1 MAPKMKAA
9 SKKRK
14 VNRVA
19 GAGVKGL
26 GAIGDSDSEQE
37 LERNFALIERRD
49 PEGRQ
54 ETGGEAGDEPSGSEG
69 CSEDGDVGED
79 QEVDPAETS
88 EDDDGASEECV
99 TDSDSDGAAGPD
111 SEPRARQSEED
122 IKKELS
128 AMSFEEIM
136 KLQNKVGTKVF
147 NEVAYGTKKKQGA
160 EKGKKRL
167 NKNRPMEVSA
177 KQSVPF
183 LRHVVPVKKKM
194 PRDPRFDDLSGEYK
208 PEIFEKTY
216 SFIKTIKQKEKE
228 LVQKKIKKVK
238 SMKKKEQ
245 LDHLLKRMVDQERAQ
260 KQRELQR
267 EKELEHK
274 RRQRELV
281 KQGHRPFF
289 LKKSDKRKLELA
301 EKYSDLKRSGK
312 LENFLSKKRKRNAM
326 KDRRKMPL
334 HQKAQ

>member
-1 MAPKMKAA
+1 MPPKMKAA
-9 SKKRK
+9 PKKGK
-14 VNRVA
+14 VKREA

-26 GAIGDSDSEQE
+26 GATGDSDSEGE
-37 LERNFALIERRD
+37 LERNFALIESRD

-54 ETGGEAGDEPSGSEG
+54 ETEGKAGDEPSASEG
-69 CSEDGDVGED
+69 CSEDGDTSED
-79 QEVDPAETS
+79 QEVDPAEMS
-88 EDDDGASEECV
+88 EDGDSTSEEC
-99 TDSDSDGAAGPD
+99 DGAAG
-111 SEPRARQSEED
+111 SRETEEG

-147 NEVAYGTKKKQGA
+147 NEVAYGAKKMLGT

-177 KQSVPF
+177 KKPVPF
-183 LRHVVPVKKKM
+183 LRHVLPVKKKM

-216 SFIKTIKQKEKE
+216 SFIKTLKQKEKE
-228 LVQKKIKKVK
+228 LVQKKIKQVK

-274 RRQRELV
+274 RQQRELV
-281 KQGHRPFF
+281 KEGHRPFF